1 MDFPVDFQKLAQLPP
16 NPNGSGYPHAI
27 SGADLMRNFKAAAV
41 EVLPTQACGLYL
53 KEVVSGETRQIQL
66 SGYLDMACV
75 AESQPPTPEG
85 ETPTT
90 YGIPAPPTS
99 GTYVLGSVNGVMQWL
114 ETEAC

>member
-1 MDFPVDFQKLAQLPP
+1 M
-16 NPNGSGYPHAI
+16 S
-27 SGADLMRNFKAAAV
+27 
-41 EVLPTQACGLYL
+41 
-53 KEVVSGETRQIQL
+53 
-66 SGYLDMACV
+66 CV